1 MSTIELTVTAKTYRQ
16 IQAEIKAL
24 EEELDALKQQ
34 MIREMD
40 ARQVESLNA
49 GEYTIRYTIYESSR
63 LDSAKLKAD
72 YADLYAQYSK
82 KTASTRFQVA

>member
-1 MSTIELTVTAKTYRQ
+1 MSTIELTSTARTYRE

-24 EEELDALKQQ
+24 EEQADALKQT

-40 ARQVESLNA
+40 ARQADSLTA
-49 GEYTIRYTIYESSR
+49 GEYTIRYSLYESSR

-72 YADLYAQYSK
+72 HGDLYATYSK
-82 KTASTRFQVA
+82 RTTSTRFSVA